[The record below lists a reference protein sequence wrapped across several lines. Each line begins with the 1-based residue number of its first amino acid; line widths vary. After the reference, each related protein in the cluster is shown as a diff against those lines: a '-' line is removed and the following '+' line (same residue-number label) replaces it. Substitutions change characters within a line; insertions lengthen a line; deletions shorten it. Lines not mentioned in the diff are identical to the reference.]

1 MRVIEPDT
9 WVAQPWRN
17 GAGTTHELVRWPETG
32 PFAIR
37 ISVADITAP
46 APFSAFAGY
55 RRWLYLLDGGPV
67 TLAIDGRDTVLGI
80 PGESVAF
87 AGEASVAATVV
98 ARPSRDLN
106 FMAETT
112 LSARCEVLRVASR
125 HELDGSAVAV
135 FAIRGEA
142 TVSTGSTGVR
152 RCVLGRHG
160 CAWVTDGRIDVDL
173 SPGAIAAVFVAD
185 R

>member
-1 MRVIEPDT
+1 MPRVIEPAT

-37 ISVADITAP
+37 ISVAEITAP
-46 APFSAFAGY
+46 APFSTFAGY

-67 TLAIDGRDTVLGI
+67 TLAIDGRDTVLAS
-80 PGESVAF
+80 PGDGVVF

-106 FMAETT
+106 VMVD
-112 LSARCEVLRVASR
+112 SAHAVRCELARGPVR
-125 HELDGSAVAV
+125 LDLAGSAVSV
-135 FAIRGEA
+135 FAIGGEV
-142 TVSTGSTGVR
+142 TISGR
-152 RCVLGRHG
+152 VLDRHA
-160 CAWVTDGRIDVDL
+160 CAWATDERLDVELGTD
-173 SPGAIAAVFVAD
+173 AIAAVLVVAQPPSP

>member
-1 MRVIEPDT
+1 MSRVIEPTT

-32 PFAIR
+32 TFAVR
-37 ISVADITAP
+37 ISVAEITAP

-67 TLAIDGRDTVLGI
+67 TLAIDGRDTMI
-80 PGESVAF
+80 AAPGDGVAF
-87 AGEASVAATVV
+87 AGEARVAATVV

-106 FMAETT
+106 VMVETT
-112 LSARCEVLRVASR
+112 RTARCEILRGASS

-135 FAIRGEA
+135 FAISGEV
-142 TVSTGSTGVR
+142 TVSSH
-152 RCVLGRHG
+152 VLGPQV
-160 CAWVTDGRIDVDL
+160 CAWTTDEQVRVEL
-173 SPGAIAAVFVAD
+173 APGAVAAVLVVE